1 MKYII
6 LILSINLL
14 FANNINLDEN
24 DSATCYIEYEKC
36 TNQCKDKSCKKQCDE
51 NYTKCM
57 GLDDNM
63 SMPPLD
69 ADSEF

>member
-24 DSATCYIEYEKC
+24 DSATCYIKYEKC
-36 TNQCKDKSCKKQCDE
+36 ANQCKDKICKKQCDE